1 MRIHIYSQNPDVSA
15 WTLLKWLICGKM
27 KDLGLWGILGSQ
39 QKVMGWLILLDKWQ
53 MDTIEGYQVKP
64 EFIPMLRKILSKH
77 GDVMEMFLRIPWYS
91 QRYSGQY
98 SQRWYEMFLRTLCGI
113 ILELQDKGLDKIT
126 EDELRNMFGVAN
138 EIKNMK
144 VNTEWLFL
152 RLEEILEARQILGQ
166 SGILKEEKDN
176 NRKVIETAKRK

>member
-1 MRIHIYSQNPDVSA
+1 
-15 WTLLKWLICGKM
+15 
-27 KDLGLWGILGSQ
+27 
-39 QKVMGWLILLDKWQ
+39 
-53 MDTIEGYQVKP
+53 
-64 EFIPMLRKILSKH
+64 
-77 GDVMEMFLRIPWYS
+77 
-91 QRYSGQY
+91 
-98 SQRWYEMFLRTLCGI
+98 MFLRTLCGI